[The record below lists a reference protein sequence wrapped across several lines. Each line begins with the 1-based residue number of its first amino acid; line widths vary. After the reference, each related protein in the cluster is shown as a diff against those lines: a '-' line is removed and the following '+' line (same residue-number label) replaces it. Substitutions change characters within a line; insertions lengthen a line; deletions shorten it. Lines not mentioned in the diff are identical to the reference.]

1 MAEAL
6 VGGAFLS
13 ASLQVLF
20 DRFAS
25 HEFLDFFKQ
34 RKDINELLRKIRM
47 TLLLINS
54 LLNDAEEKQIKN
66 LAVKEWVNEL
76 KITAYHVQDLLDEI
90 TTDASLNKLKAEQ
103 KMSAS
108 KVLLFTWLL
117 LVLTMG

>member
-13 ASLQVLF
+13 TSLQVLF
-20 DRFAS
+20 DRIAS

-54 LLNDAEEKQIKN
+54 VLNDAEEKQIKN
-66 LAVKEWVNEL
+66 SAVKEWVNEL

-103 KMSAS
+103 KTSAS

>member
-1 MAEAL
+1 ME
-6 VGGAFLS
+6 GGAFLS

-20 DRFAS
+20 DRIAP

-54 LLNDAEEKQIKN
+54 VLNDAEEKQIKN
-66 LAVKEWVNEL
+66 SAVKEWVNEL

-108 KVLLFTWLL
+108 KVLLFT
-117 LVLTMG
+117 